1 MVGLRWPCRSP
12 SRRRGVPAWRSGDR
26 LVGLTLAA
34 LFAALAADAAT
45 TGTLANEDLGE
56 LSGLAVS
63 RADAAVLWGHND
75 SGAGPALY
83 RIGLQGEDLG
93 RVPVAE
99 ALSGDW
105 EDLAAFTD
113 RSGPA
118 LLIGDVGDNLGL
130 RSFST
135 LYAVRDPGR
144 ARAASVLWRLD
155 FSFPDGMRDCEAI
168 AVDPLSREILLLT
181 KRDRPARLYR
191 LPLPERAPKTRQVA
205 QFLGTVAP
213 FPEVPLGQRLRSP
226 VDSQFLHV
234 PTALD
239 ISADGLTAVIVTL
252 SNAYVFRRRPEQ
264 AWIGLFAQGTA
275 PIPLPPD
282 LQQVEAAA
290 LSADGRTLYLGS
302 EGRPGRWARLA
313 LP

>member
-1 MVGLRWPCRSP
+1 MVR
-12 SRRRGVPAWRSGDR
+12 
-26 LVGLTLAA
+26 LTLAA

-45 TGTLANEDLGE
+45 IGTLANEDLSE

-75 SGAGPALY
+75 SGGGPALY

-93 RVPVAE
+93 RVPVAG

-118 LLIGDVGDNLGL
+118 LLIGDVGDNLGM

-144 ARAASVLWRLD
+144 ASAASVLWRLD
-155 FSFPDGMRDCEAI
+155 FSFPDGMHDCEGI
-168 AVDPLSREILLLT
+168 AVDPLAREILLLT

-191 LPLPERAPKTRQVA
+191 LRLPERAPKTRQVA

-213 FPEVPLGQRLRSP
+213 LPEARLDQRLSAPFRSP
-226 VDSQFLHV
+226 FLHV
-234 PTALD
+234 PTAFD

-252 SNAYVFRRRPEQ
+252 SNAYVYRRRPDQ
-264 AWIGLFAQGTA
+264 AWIELFARGTA
-275 PIPLPPD
+275 PIALPPE
-282 LQQVEAAA
+282 LEQTEAAA